1 MIEDLIKAHTAAL
14 IANTEALNANTAA
27 LQMNSCAAVTAA
39 PKSEAATPVT
49 PTPTKTKATK
59 PPVDDTPSVPAA
71 AAPAPG
77 QPVAAEHVDVD
88 ETIATIQTVVKKKM
102 MEGVAADVKAAWTEV
117 LKGYGVPRIAELRN
131 DPAKLVEALGKA
143 NAL

>member
-1 MIEDLIKAHTAAL
+1 MIEDLIKAHITAL
-14 IANTEALNANTAA
+14 TANTEAVNANTAA
-27 LQMNSCAAVTAA
+27 LEGKACLTGS
-39 PKSEAATPVT
+39 PKATTVAEAAT

-88 ETIATIQTVVKKKM
+88 ETIAQIQTVVKKKM